1 MLHAILEEQQRK
13 QQEQKAER
21 VQRAKWAAERQTA
34 IDDEPR
40 LKYAVIVAVDQLGGF
55 AKDNKI
61 PWDFPAD
68 RRWFEQRTKDGIC
81 VMGKN
86 TYYEINEMLGE
97 KAKESVLPGRK
108 CFVMS
113 NSLTELPNA
122 KVIKSFGDLSQHLD
136 DEEREKT
143 IFIIGG
149 DLLYRE
155 GIAIADTAYVTVIND
170 NYDCDMVFP
179 VDYLTKFFYRS
190 KMYKKDEEP
199 KLRFTVWQKKT

>member
-1 MLHAILEEQQRK
+1 MR
-13 QQEQKAER
+13 
-21 VQRAKWAAERQTA
+21 
-34 IDDEPR
+34 
-40 LKYAVIVAVDQLGGF
+40 
-55 AKDNKI
+55 
-61 PWDFPAD
+61 
-68 RRWFEQRTKDGIC
+68 
-81 VMGKN
+81 
-86 TYYEINEMLGE
+86 
-97 KAKESVLPGRK
+97 
-108 CFVMS
+108 
-113 NSLTELPNA
+113 
-122 KVIKSFGDLSQHLD
+122 
-136 DEEREKT
+136 REKT